1 MNIEQKN
8 KILQARGSSMRNQER
23 VFDTATISRD
33 VRPVDK
39 LVYQR
44 NVFGWPSN
52 DIDVMN
58 NTTNPEVKIAL
69 ERRNL
74 KMAAENGCVDDDVVL
89 DTMKRND
96 ESDNDYYDRMQPLIE
111 NAAKER

>member
-8 KILQARGSSMRNQER
+8 KILKARGSSLRNQER
-23 VFDTATISRD
+23 VFETASISRV

-39 LVYQR
+39 LIYQR

-58 NTTNPEVKIAL
+58 NTTNQEVKIAL

-96 ESDNDYYDRMQPLIE
+96 ESDNDYFDRMQPLIE
-111 NAAKER
+111 KAAKER